1 MSHSSVPY
9 SFQCAGTA
17 IARCPILVF
26 SSVQEQLLL
35 GVPNNFQFAGT
46 AIYLCHIIVSPIL
59 SSVEEQLLIDV
70 PFYCP

>member
-1 MSHSSVPY
+1 MLHYSVPN
-9 SFQCAGTA
+9 SFQCAGTD

-46 AIYLCHIIVSPIL
+46 AIDWCHIVVSPIL
-59 SSVEEQLLIDV
+59 SSVQEQLLIGV
-70 PFYCP
+70 PF